1 MTTRPTPSIRLRRA
15 LIVPAALEL
24 KAEQL
29 VAQNL
34 VPADSAKVVPQ
45 SIRTLSPISEPRLD
59 AASATSWYLAASPNQ
74 IDTIEYAYL
83 EGQQGA
89 YIETRNGF
97 DVDGVEIKC
106 RLDFGAKAIDW
117 RGLYKNP
124 GA

>member
-1 MTTRPTPSIRLRRA
+1 M
-15 LIVPAALEL
+15 PAALEL
-24 KAEQL
+24 KTEQL

-34 VPADSAKVVPQ
+34 VPADSTRVVPQ
-45 SIRTLSPISEPRLD
+45 SSRTLSPIREPRLD
-59 AASATSWYLAASPNQ
+59 AASAAAWYLAASPNQ

-83 EGQQGA
+83 EGPQGA
-89 YIETRNGF
+89 YIETRNGI

-117 RGLYKNP
+117 RDLYKNP